1 MSIALQHL
9 KNARI
14 SRRAARDEADAR
26 NRLARERQRRVQ
38 TRWRIAPLQ
47 LMQRRVI
54 ALQHLKNARISR
66 RAGDEADARNG
77 LARERQRRVQ
87 TRWRIA

>member
-1 MSIALQHL
+1 M
-9 KNARI
+9 K
-14 SRRAARDEADAR
+14 
-26 NRLARERQRRVQ
+26 RRVQ

-54 ALQHLKNARISR
+54 ALQHLLNARISR

-77 LARERQRRVQ
+77 LARKRHLLQHRRPSSGDAGTAAAAAPTAVL
-87 TRWRIA
+87 TDLSGHVAN